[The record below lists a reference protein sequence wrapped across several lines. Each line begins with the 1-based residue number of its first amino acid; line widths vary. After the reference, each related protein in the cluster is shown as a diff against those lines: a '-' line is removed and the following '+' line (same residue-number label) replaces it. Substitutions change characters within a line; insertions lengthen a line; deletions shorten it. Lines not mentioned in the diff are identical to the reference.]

1 MSAREQLEK
10 EFLAVKDEKE
20 PETLEQR
27 VARLEGL
34 TNVNL
39 VNNGIIKGILE
50 DALVK
55 GNTNSDK
62 SLDFENRILKLEQRT
77 KTQSENTGLVIECM
91 ELLNEKIDAS
101 VTPKLSPAER
111 HQKKR
116 YENLMLALCAIIW
129 LCLLAVLLFRHKD
142 AIRYYLKQVFG
153 E

>member
-1 MSAREQLEK
+1 MSVREQLEK

-34 TNVNL
+34 ERTNF
-39 VNNGIIKGILE
+39 VNNGIIGGVLE
-50 DALVK
+50 DALAAV
-55 GNTNSDK
+55 NANSNK
-62 SLDFENRILKLEQRT
+62 VFDFENRILKLEQRT
-77 KTQSENTGLVIECM
+77 NTQSENTGLVIDCM

-111 HQKKR
+111 LQKKR